1 MYSTHVVLKVRFSST
16 RGKGGETSFEISNL
30 DTELP
35 GYRELISPLD
45 FLLIKKRIQ
54 RYSYSL
60 IVNTKRIPPRIPSG
74 AMHFQRNSIKK
85 RKCNSEIECTVAS
98 TRIPRSIFLLL
109 PPPKKEQRV
118 NISSL
123 YARNVRHFLL
133 ARSLLFLQRSILT
146 ILSSSRSLFAS
157 PPPIKEHNK
166 FLSRSCVP
174 RGCLENGES
183 VVRVP

>member
-123 YARNVRHFLL
+123 YARNVRHFPL
-133 ARSLLFLQRSILT
+133 ARSLLLLQRLT
-146 ILSSSRSLFAS
+146 IDFNNFIVVAVFIRPPLFS
-157 PPPIKEHNK
+157 PH
-166 FLSRSCVP
+166 
-174 RGCLENGES
+174 
-183 VVRVP
+183 